1 MRRMLN
7 NFEMRIFRRDVRHIY
22 TYIDIEKISI
32 EHTSV
37 GLASARP
44 NNWGEPERAPHR
56 RVECSQSIYYV
67 CIYFGTS
74 VTRAPPYTL
83 YAVRDIFRRP
93 HEETSALSGI
103 PRA

>member
-44 NNWGEPERAPHR
+44 N
-56 RVECSQSIYYV
+56 
-67 CIYFGTS
+67 
-74 VTRAPPYTL
+74 
-83 YAVRDIFRRP
+83 
-93 HEETSALSGI
+93 
-103 PRA
+103 